1 MPMPGQGRAAAG
13 PSNEKRI
20 GSHRAM
26 PVGTGRVM
34 IRIGIDLGGTKIE
47 AAALDADGSF
57 LARLRTPNPGDYDS
71 AIREIRDLIAR
82 AEAEA
87 GSVGTIGVGTPGSIN
102 PRDGRM
108 RNANATFLNGRTFRE
123 DLAEALGRE
132 VRMANDANCL
142 ALSEA
147 VDGAAAGAHSAFA
160 VIIGTG
166 VGGGLVID
174 GRIVEGANGMG
185 GEWGHVPLP
194 WMTAEEYPGP
204 GCWCGHHGCLD
215 MLVSGTGLQK
225 DFTARSGRTLTGPE
239 IIEAARSGEAHARA
253 AFDAYVDRL
262 GRAMAMVVN
271 IVDPDVFVLGGGMSN
286 VTELYGA
293 LPAVIDRFSFGGSWS
308 GRIVPAQWG
317 DSSGVRGA
325 ARLWND

>member
-1 MPMPGQGRAAAG
+1 
-13 PSNEKRI
+13 
-20 GSHRAM
+20 
-26 PVGTGRVM
+26 M
-34 IRIGIDLGGTKIE
+34 IQIGIDFGGTKIE
-47 AAALDADGSF
+47 AAALNAGGQF
-57 LARLRTPNPGDYDS
+57 LARVRTPNPGDYDR
-71 AIREIRDLIAR
+71 AIRDVRDLIAR

-87 GSVGTIGVGTPGSIN
+87 GGTGTVGIGTPGSIN

-123 DLAEALGRE
+123 DLEIALGRE

-147 VDGAAAGAHSAFA
+147 VDGAAAGARSAFA

-166 VGGGLVID
+166 VGGGLVVD

-194 WMTAEEYPGP
+194 WMTTEEYPGP
-204 GCWCGHHGCLD
+204 KCWCGQHGCLD
-215 MLVSGTGLQK
+215 ILVSGTGLQK
-225 DFTARSGRTLTGPE
+225 DMAARTGHTLDGPA
-239 IIEAARSGEAHARA
+239 IIQRARRGEAAAVA
-253 AFDAYVDRL
+253 ALDAYVDRL
-262 GRAMAMVVN
+262 GRAMAMIAN

-286 VTELYGA
+286 VTEIYDR
-293 LPAVIDRFSFGGSWS
+293 LPAVIDRYSFGGDWE
-308 GRIVPAQWG
+308 GRIVAAKWG

-325 ARLWND
+325 ARLWASG